1 MMPMQTAATPMPE
14 GTGANGGL
22 TRILFVDDDERIL
35 RSLAMQFRR
44 QYEVLTE
51 SDPRRA
57 LERLAHESVHI
68 IVSDQR
74 MPGMTGAEL
83 LAEARERCPDTLRIL
98 LTGYSDLDAAVDALN
113 SGGIFRYLTKP
124 WDPQEMAFT
133 LRQAAEIA
141 CRPTAPVIDLQS
153 ISRVSA
159 PLNVLLL
166 DEDADT
172 LACVGDFCTAGGH
185 RLHRAATLSEAV
197 TLLNSE
203 SIDLLVSDLKLAGED
218 TAPLLKSLA
227 QAHPRLL
234 SLVITPF
241 RDTQDLLA
249 LINQAQIFRYL
260 PKPIRRGLFEKGLKA
275 AAEQALIW
283 RSQAQPAVTR
293 VAEMPRE
300 SRERERVGSL
310 LGMLGRLRERLNA

>member
-1 MMPMQTAATPMPE
+1 MSQQPV
-14 GTGANGGL
+14 
-22 TRILFVDDDERIL
+22 RILFVDDEERIL

-44 QYEVLTE
+44 HYEVLVE
-51 SDPRRA
+51 SDPHKA
-57 LERLAHESVHI
+57 LQRLREERVDIL
-68 IVSDQR
+68 VSDQR
-74 MPGMTGAEL
+74 MPQMSGAEL
-83 LAEARERCPDTLRIL
+83 LARAREIAPDTLRIL

-141 CRPTAPVIDLQS
+141 QRQASSAPLDPQV
-153 ISRVSA
+153 ISRVAA

-166 DEDADT
+166 DDDAET
-172 LACVGDFCTAGGH
+172 LACVGEFCSAGNH
-185 RLHRAATLSEAV
+185 QLHRARNLAEAI
-197 TLLNSE
+197 LRLNSE
-203 SIDLLVSDLKLAGED
+203 PIDVLVSDLKLAGED

-234 SLVITPF
+234 SIVVTPF
-241 RDTQDLLA
+241 RDTQELLA

-275 AAEQALIW
+275 AAEQALLW
-283 RSQAQPAVTR
+283 RAQPAPR
-293 VAEMPRE
+293 VARIAEVPRE
-300 SRERERVGSL
+300 EREREKVGSL
-310 LGMLGRLRERLNA
+310 LGMLGRLRERLSA

>member
-1 MMPMQTAATPMPE
+1 MSQQPV
-14 GTGANGGL
+14 
-22 TRILFVDDDERIL
+22 RILFVDDEERIL

-44 QYEVLTE
+44 HYEVLVET
-51 SDPRRA
+51 DPHKGLQRLRE
-57 LERLAHESVHI
+57 ERIDIL
-68 IVSDQR
+68 VSDQR
-74 MPGMTGAEL
+74 MPQMTGAEL
-83 LAEARERCPDTLRIL
+83 LAQAQEIAPDTLRIL

-141 CRPTAPVIDLQS
+141 LRQAPVEPIDTKA
-153 ISRVSA
+153 ISRVVA

-166 DEDADT
+166 DEDPET
-172 LACVGDFCTAGGH
+172 LASVGEFCSAGTH
-185 RLHRAATLSEAV
+185 QLHRARNLAEAI
-197 TLLNSE
+197 LRLNSE
-203 SIDLLVSDLKLAGED
+203 PIDILVSDLKLAGED

-234 SLVITPF
+234 SIVVTPF

-275 AAEQALIW
+275 AAEQALLW
-283 RSQAQPAVTR
+283 RAQPEQKVTR
-293 VAEMPRE
+293 IAEVPRE
-300 SRERERVGSL
+300 EREREKVGSL
-310 LGMLGRLRERLNA
+310 LGMLGRLRERLSA